1 MPGNADEPQVDNF
14 PVFAVTVDVVIF
26 AVIGGDLHVALIERG
41 VAPFAG
47 AWALPGG
54 FKRPDETLLQ
64 AATREL
70 GEETGVSS
78 DSLRQFGAF
87 GDPGRDPRGNIVTI
101 GFYAVVQQPPDLAA
115 GTDAASASYWPVRA
129 LLDREV
135 PLAFDHFD
143 ILSEA
148 HRHLGQELERSDLIT
163 HFLPAEFT
171 IRDLQEVFEAVWGCS
186 LDPSNF
192 RRGLNY
198 QSTDWV
204 ASVPGGRVE
213 TPHRGRPPKLFRFSG
228 NWRNGGPI
236 KRPA

>member
-1 MPGNADEPQVDNF
+1 MIDNKDPLQVGNF
-14 PVFAVTVDVVIF
+14 PIFAVTVDVAVF

-41 VAPFAG
+41 VDPFAG
-47 AWALPGG
+47 SWALPGG
-54 FKRPDETLLQ
+54 FKRPNETLME

-87 GDPGRDPRGNIVTI
+87 GDPGRDPRGNVVTI
-101 GFYAVVQQPPDLAA
+101 GFYAVVHRPPDLAA

-129 LLDREV
+129 LLDRDI

-143 ILSEA
+143 ILTEA
-148 HRHLGQELERSDLIT
+148 HRHLGRELERSNLIT

-171 IRDLQEVFEAVWGCS
+171 IRDLQGVFEAVWGCS

-192 RRGLNY
+192 RRSLDY

-204 ASVPGGRVE
+204 ERVPGGRPEVS
-213 TPHRGRPPKLFRFSG
+213 HRGRPPKLFRFSG
-228 NWRNGGPI
+228 DWHNGGPI
-236 KRPA
+236 NRPT